1 MNHRKNMSE
10 QESVSALLINAYES
24 LRSVDLDSAVGFF
37 DRALALDFEYPE
49 TLFSLKCASFWT
61 DRSDRIA
68 AIRAPFERGEY
79 ILAQWTGFTSFL
91 AKLAGDFEPARYAF
105 RRFVFGMALREYLAV
120 PEADREKC
128 EADLEFRL
136 GRCRKC
142 CGDYDAAIR
151 HLETA
156 ARARREDADTL
167 AELADAYA
175 LSGEMRSSK
184 ALFREA
190 FYLDPSAID
199 MSFLE
204 SEMIGRLAARVAAL
218 PMEAPLI
225 AEWIPV
231 YGTLYGVFTVKRE
244 LRQVEVGRLKQSIS
258 ELERDY
264 KDNPHEASPL
274 RPRLINR
281 YFWLVDHYESIGEA
295 HSRIDEILLKIR
307 LLDQSVYALYTA

>member
-1 MNHRKNMSE
+1 M
-10 QESVSALLINAYES
+10 
-24 LRSVDLDSAVGFF
+24 
-37 DRALALDFEYPE
+37 
-49 TLFSLKCASFWT
+49 
-61 DRSDRIA
+61 
-68 AIRAPFERGEY
+68 
-79 ILAQWTGFTSFL
+79 SFL
-91 AKLAGDFEPARYAF
+91 AKLNGDFEPSRYAF
-105 RRFVFGMALREYLAV
+105 RRFVFGMALREYLAI
-120 PEADREKC
+120 PEEDRE
-128 EADLEFRL
+128 ESESDLEFRL

-156 ARARREDADTL
+156 ARARREDAGTL

-175 LSGEMRSSK
+175 LSGELRSSK

-190 FYLDPSAID
+190 FYLDASGIELA
-199 MSFLE
+199 FLE
-204 SEMIGRLAARVAAL
+204 SEMIRRLAERVAAL
-218 PMEAPLI
+218 PVEGNLI
-225 AEWIPV
+225 PEWIPV

-244 LRQVEVGRLKQSIS
+244 LRQVEVGKLKQSIS

-264 KDNPHEASPL
+264 KDNPKDVSPL
-274 RPRLINR
+274 KPRLINR